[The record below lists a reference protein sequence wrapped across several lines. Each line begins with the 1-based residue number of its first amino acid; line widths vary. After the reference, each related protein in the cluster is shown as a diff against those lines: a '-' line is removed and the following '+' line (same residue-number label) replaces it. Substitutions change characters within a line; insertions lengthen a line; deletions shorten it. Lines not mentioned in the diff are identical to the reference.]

1 VSHRRRVRS
10 RQTFQEIKMSKGN
23 KESKKPKR
31 VMPVVK
37 APGAGVPMPT
47 PATSSK
53 PLPRKKWP
61 AQ

>member
-1 VSHRRRVRS
+1 
-10 RQTFQEIKMSKGN
+10 MSKGN

>member
-1 VSHRRRVRS
+1 
-10 RQTFQEIKMSKGN
+10 MSKGN

-37 APGAGVPMPT
+37 APGAGSATPT
-47 PATSSK
+47 PATGSK
-53 PLPRKKWP
+53 PPPRKKWP